1 MSIQLA
7 SAFVAFAGTGP
18 GGARALFARAF
29 GLAVAAIFLL
39 VCAGA
44 VRTLPAMAGLM
55 LFAGFLVVLHRQL
68 AGHHPFPR
76 LGAANRI
83 TLIRAGSACLIAC
96 RAFDPAPLQCDR
108 ALGASRP
115 RGYRSTVG
123 RRRWLGRPSSRIGLG
138 LWCALRY
145 GDRRVCD
152 SRPRRRRSR
161 RRLRSQPGCWR
172 SAGCA
177 ISTLLRGACCRSCV
191 SRCRACV
198 FADWR
203 RKSIAVVQS
212 LALLAALVPATP
224 AGWAAAGCALA
235 LGLLVYS
242 FAADVAM
249 QLAARA
255 HR

>member
-1 MSIQLA
+1 MSIRLA
-7 SAFVAFAGTGP
+7 SLSSPSPALVREAHS
-18 GGARALFARAF
+18 LFARAF
-29 GLAVAAIFLL
+29 ALAAAAISLL

-83 TLIRAGSACLIAC
+83 TLIRAGTACLIAC
-96 RAFDPAPLQCDR
+96 RAFDPAPLSAIER
-108 ALGASRP
+108 WALAAFAGIALLLDGADGWAARRQGLVSAFGARFDMETDAFAIAVLAV
-115 RGYRSTVG
+115 TVAKAASV
-123 RRRWLGRPSSRIGLG
+123 PSWVLAIGG
-138 LWCALRY
+138 MRY
-145 GDRRVCD
+145 
-152 SRPRRRRSR
+152 
-161 RRLRSQPGCWR
+161 LYLA
-172 SAGCA
+172 AGC
-177 ISTLLRGACCRSCV
+177 LLPVLRAPLP
-191 SRCRACV
+191 ACV

-224 AGWAAAGCALA
+224 VGWATAGCALA

-242 FAADVAM
+242 FAADIAM